1 MQVCVLSTSLS
12 VFAMVSVCIYIYIED
27 LCTFMCNKSVVMQG
41 LKESERVVFELC
53 NILALKECLKHS
65 LIINLRYCNTSYLKC

>member
-12 VFAMVSVCIYIYIED
+12 VFAMVSVYIYIED
-27 LCTFMCNKSVVMQG
+27 LCTFMCNKSVVMQRS
-41 LKESERVVFELC
+41 KESERVVFDLC